1 MAEQT
6 DTLGTYTIGTT
17 TKLVNENDADAI
29 YLALFDN
36 GENSVNS
43 CRYKVALT
51 FITEHGRKQFVAPIL
66 NYFEP
71 ARWLRSVNQDHR
83 EQPFYRQALEMRAN
97 IRKEMGASSFQKE
110 FSAGFFYDSD
120 EGHKCP
126 NASAYAYMIWENS
139 MQPMIGI
146 RYYDYVIDLTEMPD
160 NDFAKGSAPKWNKV
174 IKEKSEQGMRQA
186 SF

>member
-17 TKLVNENDADAI
+17 TKLVNENDADGI

-51 FITEHGRKQFVAPIL
+51 FLTEHGRKQFVAPIL

-71 ARWLRSVNQDHR
+71 ARWLRSVAQQHR
-83 EQPFYRQALEMRAN
+83 EQPFYRQALQMRAN
-97 IRKEMGASSFQKE
+97 LKKEMGASEFEKE
-110 FSAGFFYDSD
+110 FSAGFFYDSE

-126 NASAYAYMIWENS
+126 NASAYAYMVWAKGE
-139 MQPMIGI
+139 QPMIGF
-146 RYYDYVIDLTEMPD
+146 RYYDYALDLTSIPD
-160 NDFAKGSAPKWNKV
+160 NEFAKGGAPKFNLILKN
-174 IKEKSEQGMRQA
+174 QADHGMRQA
-186 SF
+186 EF